1 MTKIFGTDLGT
12 VEFLLLSLQRV
23 TRLLLL
29 DSDSELG
36 ISGASW
42 LLSFCC
48 VTHGT
53 AVVVA
58 IGKSEVRPLHKC
70 YSGHRNR
77 TSTDIRKL
85 IYVSV

>member
-1 MTKIFGTDLGT
+1 MTEIFGTDLGI
-12 VEFLLLSLQRV
+12 VEFLLLSSRRV
-23 TRLLLL
+23 MPLLLG
-29 DSDSELG
+29 SDLELG

-42 LLSFCC
+42 RLTFCC

-70 YSGHRNR
+70 YSGHRNK
-77 TSTDIRKL
+77 TFTDIRN
-85 IYVSV
+85 